1 MCTYYIR
8 FHHASSRYTFH
19 IVISFSFSL
28 YSKQITRTGKRTPWR
43 HVKRTSHAAE
53 PHIRSH
59 RDNKDIHTCAAD
71 LQPLLLDVSSGRPS
85 EAVRSS
91 SPLIVQLLSTLLFLV
106 SPDVQALC
114 FSSFPFAVDVSR
126 SVVLAVMLFVRLSMR
141 DTRAHS
147 SRIIYISHQV
157 SEESREQLGHTGP
170 PLYTLTTGGRLRLS
184 GPKLVGFRRLWT
196 LRDR

>member
-1 MCTYYIR
+1 M
-8 FHHASSRYTFH
+8 
-19 IVISFSFSL
+19 
-28 YSKQITRTGKRTPWR
+28 
-43 HVKRTSHAAE
+43 KRTSHAAE

-114 FSSFPFAVDVSR
+114 FSSFPFAVEVSR

-147 SRIIYISHQV
+147 SRIIYISPSV
-157 SEESREQLGHTGP
+157 KEGITRIP
-170 PLYTLTTGGRLRLS
+170 TTGAHRSTLVHLDYGDVCVYR
-184 GPKLVGFRRLWT
+184 GPN
-196 LRDR
+196 

>member
-1 MCTYYIR
+1 M
-8 FHHASSRYTFH
+8 
-19 IVISFSFSL
+19 
-28 YSKQITRTGKRTPWR
+28 
-43 HVKRTSHAAE
+43 KRTSHAAE

-106 SPDVQALC
+106 SPGVQALC
-114 FSSFPFAVDVSR
+114 FSSFPFAVEVSR

-141 DTRAHS
+141 NTRAHLDVV
-147 SRIIYISHQV
+147 SHQV
-157 SEESREQLGHTGP
+157 SRNHENPNNWGTPVHPCTP
-170 PLYTLTTGGRLRLS
+170 
-184 GPKLVGFRRLWT
+184 
-196 LRDR
+196 